1 MSVVPSDPNI
11 NTQILYSLTLS
22 SLLSLS
28 LPLRSSTM
36 EDTSPHKLKRPV
48 TKFGWR
54 ASGAQRSGTPM
65 CVHSMVKIPKG
76 ALFTGSKSDRKD
88 VSITVPKAASSAL
101 EATVSKAASSPLEAA
116 VSEAAVSKAASSALI
131 YCDDGG
137 VTSDIKTESSKV
149 G

>member
-1 MSVVPSDPNI
+1 
-11 NTQILYSLTLS
+11 
-22 SLLSLS
+22 
-28 LPLRSSTM
+28 
-36 EDTSPHKLKRPV
+36 
-48 TKFGWR
+48 
-54 ASGAQRSGTPM
+54 M

-76 ALFTGSKSDRKD
+76 ALFTGSKSNKQAASALKATVSKSDRKD

-116 VSEAAVSKAASSALI
+116 VSKAA
-131 YCDDGG
+131 